1 MILKQHSL
9 KISQSVIVILLTL
22 GILSVIPMT
31 ISAQDTLSFSVN
43 RNVGMAFGSYISGT
57 YTINGNG
64 PDTIDNLTV
73 YFNDVEVH
81 FVIGNTIAWQF
92 NTVNY
97 DGGATNITLIGITES
112 GEIYAASQV
121 VVFIAEAIS
130 TVVTIVIIAL
140 VIVLIL
146 AKYGPRLMRMRNK

>member
-92 NTVNY
+92 NTANY

-121 VVFIAEAIS
+121 VVFIAEGR
-130 TVVTIVIIAL
+130 VLHLEFL
-140 VIVLIL
+140 VADIVLL
-146 AKYGPRLMRMRNK
+146 FGLLDLPPQ

>member
-1 MILKQHSL
+1 
-9 KISQSVIVILLTL
+9 
-22 GILSVIPMT
+22 MT

-92 NTVNY
+92 NTANY